1 MRYAVVA
8 LATLGAIL
16 LYLLALATGNA
27 SKLNDYYWWVFGL
40 NGLLLATLLGVVARQ
55 LLRLRQRV
63 RDRVFGAKLT
73 QKLVMMFAVVALVPG
88 ILVFTVSAQ
97 FLTRSIESWFDVRV
111 ESALDRSLG
120 LARNSLHYVQEDLS
134 RRARSV
140 QDEIESLPEGLLP
153 ARLERLREQ
162 LGLRELAVYSRSG
175 QLLAFAGGLSER
187 VPPSLGATAS
197 PSSGRV
203 KLWTVSRTTAAAA
216 WC

>member
-120 LARNSLHYVQEDLS
+120 LARNS
-134 RRARSV
+134 
-140 QDEIESLPEGLLP
+140 
-153 ARLERLREQ
+153 
-162 LGLRELAVYSRSG
+162 
-175 QLLAFAGGLSER
+175 
-187 VPPSLGATAS
+187 
-197 PSSGRV
+197 
-203 KLWTVSRTTAAAA
+203 
-216 WC
+216 